1 MSLSTLACARVI
13 KNLKGQYDH
22 MLTVADQGWADE
34 AQFREYCE
42 ELCHLTM
49 KVAGQL
55 QGDNAV
61 QLDVDNMPLPE
72 DIKTP
77 LSKVRDIAKRIRA
90 IVSCVVND
98 RLWFDFNEPRH
109 LEVFRLGIREEIR
122 KMGI

>member
-1 MSLSTLACARVI
+1 MSLSSLACAQFI
-13 KNLKGQYDH
+13 ENLKGQYDQ
-22 MLTVADQGWADE
+22 MLEVADQGWEDE
-34 AQFREYCE
+34 TQFREYCE
-42 ELCHLTM
+42 ALCHLTM

-61 QLDVDNMPLPE
+61 QLDVDNMPLPD

-77 LSKVRDIAKRIRA
+77 LSKVRDIAKNIRG

-109 LEVFRLGIREEIR
+109 LEVFRLGIREEIQ